1 MKKFIIALLIAVL
14 PAASF
19 AAGGGP
25 KLDQANINLRD
36 TESLQR
42 GAKYFANYCLNCHSA
57 SFIRY
62 NRIGRDLGLSDDV
75 LRSNLMFTTD
85 KVGDVMKT
93 AMPAD
98 WSKDWFGVTPPD
110 LSVIARARGVDY
122 LYTYLR
128 SFYLDESRPFGVNN
142 TVFPDVGMPH
152 VLWEL
157 QGWQKPVYA
166 EGHGEGGQ
174 KVIERLEL
182 VKPGTMSP
190 ADYDAAV
197 RDLVNFLA
205 YVGEPAKLERQRIG
219 IWVMVFLAVFFV
231 IAYLLKKEYWKDV
244 H

>member
-1 MKKFIIALLIAVL
+1 MKKFIIALLMAVL

-42 GAKYFANYCLNCHSA
+42 GAKYFANYCQNCHAA
-57 SFIRY
+57 SFMRY
-62 NRIGRDLGLSDDV
+62 NRIGRDLGLSDEM
-75 LRSNLMFTTD
+75 LKSNLMFTTD
-85 KVGDVMKT
+85 KVGDAMKT
-93 AMPAD
+93 ALPAD
-98 WSKDWFGVTPPD
+98 QAKTWFGVAPPD

-128 SFYLDESRPFGVNN
+128 GFYVDESRPFGVNN
-142 TVFPDVGMPH
+142 IVFPDVGMPH

-166 EGHGEGGQ
+166 EGHGSQ

-190 ADYDAAV
+190 ADYDAAM

-205 YVGEPAKLERQRIG
+205 YMGEPAKLERQRIG